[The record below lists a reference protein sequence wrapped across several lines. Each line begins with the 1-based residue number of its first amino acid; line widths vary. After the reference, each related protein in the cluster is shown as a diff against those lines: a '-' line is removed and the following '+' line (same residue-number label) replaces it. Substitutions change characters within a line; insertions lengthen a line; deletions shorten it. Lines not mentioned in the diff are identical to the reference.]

1 MSMPVPEPTTA
12 LLRREIRQCA
22 LQAMYQMDA
31 AAADVPASLEVIH
44 ESLEGMPGGD
54 KARAA
59 GVKLAELAWQLREQ
73 SDAIV
78 AEVAE
83 DWPIYRQPMID
94 RNLLR
99 LCCYEILSGRT
110 PYKVAINEAVEIA
123 KEFGSEK
130 TPMFINGVLDK
141 LVRDRPEEIEAARAA
156 WNAQSTLGDD
166 VDALADDV
174 PPTEDG

>member
-1 MSMPVPEPTTA
+1 MSMTVPEPTTA

-31 AAADVPASLEVIH
+31 AAVDAPASLEMIY

-59 GVKLAELAWQLREQ
+59 GVRLAELAWQMREQ
-73 SDAIV
+73 SDVIV
-78 AEVAE
+78 SEVAD

-123 KEFGSEK
+123 KKFGSEK
-130 TPMFINGVLDK
+130 TPMFINGVLDH
-141 LVRDRPEEIEAARAA
+141 LVRDRLEEIEAAREA
-156 WNAQSTLGDD
+156 WTAKPALGDE
-166 VDALADDV
+166 VDALADEAT
-174 PPTEDG
+174 PTEDG